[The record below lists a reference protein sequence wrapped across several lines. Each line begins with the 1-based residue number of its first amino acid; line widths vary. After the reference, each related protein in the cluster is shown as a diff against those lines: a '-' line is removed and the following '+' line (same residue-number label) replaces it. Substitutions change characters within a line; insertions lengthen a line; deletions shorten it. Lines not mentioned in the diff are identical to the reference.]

1 MSKPFIGPLNIASRA
16 HDLCKSSQGLCVSLL
31 SWSLLSIKYIYQGQ
45 RSVITN
51 PDSKGGVQSPLPKF
65 TSDKGQ
71 FSCPK
76 SFRFPIFV
84 FKIPKYIL
92 STKKHPIMKLY
103 IYGIIASWAHNLC
116 KFNFWFVSL
125 THPSLVL
132 NQTQSSTKYQSL
144 GLTLLNARSSLFSSW
159 KNKNRIFELT
169 VKDFLFLKVF
179 IKVPEII
186 CWVRWD
192 SQLTERLRGWKFIW
206 IKH

>member
-1 MSKPFIGPLNIASRA
+1 MSKTFIGPLNIASRA

-84 FKIPKYIL
+84 FKIPKYNL

-103 IYGIIASWAHNLC
+103 MGSLHHGHIICVNSIFDL
-116 KFNFWFVSL
+116 
-125 THPSLVL
+125 LVL
-132 NQTQSSTKYQSL
+132 HIPVLS
-144 GLTLLNARSSLFSSW
+144 
-159 KNKNRIFELT
+159 
-169 VKDFLFLKVF
+169 
-179 IKVPEII
+179 
-186 CWVRWD
+186 
-192 SQLTERLRGWKFIW
+192 
-206 IKH
+206 